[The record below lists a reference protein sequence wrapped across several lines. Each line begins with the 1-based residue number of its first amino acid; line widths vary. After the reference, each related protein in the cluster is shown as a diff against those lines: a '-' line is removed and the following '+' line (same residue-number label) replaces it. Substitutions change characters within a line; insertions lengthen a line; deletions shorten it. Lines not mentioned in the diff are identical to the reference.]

1 MEYRELKRVVQT
13 ESAKV
18 IDKAR
23 KKYKE
28 NLEMYNYTSKGK
40 YKMVNEL
47 IKEADKELMK
57 YKQSFVESGYEIATQ
72 KRAQIQGQRAE
83 RKNISDA
90 SFIRN
95 AMCVDVKIKTGD
107 FTIQDLQKL
116 ATDINVPVDLFDY
129 AKGKLILATEEE
141 NRANIRAIQQIDE
154 ELESAK
160 NDVND
165 ITWIRS
171 TSDPVLPTELSGK
184 TLYELISGES
194 QSNMF
199 FEKPEPIKE

>member
-72 KRAQIQGQRAE
+72 RRAQIQGQRAN
-83 RKNISDA
+83 RQNISDA

-95 AMCVDVKIKTGD
+95 AMVVDVKIKTGD
-107 FTIQDLQKL
+107 FTIQDLQRL

-129 AKGKLILATEEE
+129 AKGKLILATDEE
-141 NRANIRAIQQIDE
+141 NRVNIRAIQQIDE
-154 ELESAK
+154 ELEGAK
-160 NDVND
+160 QDVND

-171 TSDPVLPTELSGK
+171 TSDPVLPTEMSGK

-199 FEKPEPIKE
+199 FDKVEPIEE

>member
-95 AMCVDVKIKTGD
+95 AMVVDVKIKTGD
-107 FTIQDLQKL
+107 FTIQDLQRL
-116 ATDINVPVDLFDY
+116 ATDINVPQDLFDY
-129 AKGKLILATEEE
+129 AKGKLVLATDEE
-141 NRANIRAIQQIDE
+141 NRVNIRAIQQIDE
-154 ELESAK
+154 ELEGAK

-171 TSDPVLPTELSGK
+171 TSDPVLPTEMSGK

-199 FEKPEPIKE
+199 FDKVEPIKE

>member
-72 KRAQIQGQRAE
+72 KRAQIEGQRAQ
-83 RKNISDA
+83 RKNISDSA
-90 SFIRN
+90 FLRN
-95 AMCVDVKIKTGD
+95 AMVVDVKIKTGD
-107 FTIQDLQKL
+107 FTVQDLQRL
-116 ATDINVPVDLFDY
+116 ATDINVPQDLFDF
-129 AKGKLILATEEE
+129 AKGKLILATEEDD
-141 NRANIRAIQQIDE
+141 RVTVRAIQQIDE

-160 NDVND
+160 QDVND

-171 TSDPVLPTELSGK
+171 TSDPVLPTEMSGK
-184 TLYELISGES
+184 TLYEVITGES
-194 QSNMF
+194 MSDIY
-199 FEKPEPIKE
+199 FEKVEPIKE

>member
-1 MEYRELKRVVQT
+1 MEYRELKRAIEN

-18 IDKAR
+18 IAKAR
-23 KKYKE
+23 QQYKS
-28 NLEMYNYTSKGK
+28 NMEMYNYTSKGK
-40 YKMVNEL
+40 QKMIADL
-47 IKEADKELMK
+47 MKEADEQLMK

-107 FTIQDLQKL
+107 FTIQDLQRL
-116 ATDINVPVDLFDY
+116 AEDINVPTDLFDY
-129 AKGKLILATEEE
+129 AKGKLILATDEESRV
-141 NRANIRAIQQIDE
+141 NVRAIQQIDM
-154 ELESAK
+154 ELEGATQ
-160 NDVND
+160 DVND
-165 ITWIRS
+165 ITWIRH
-171 TSDPVLPTELSGK
+171 TNEPVLPTEMSGK

-194 QSNMF
+194 MSDMF
-199 FEKPEPIKE
+199 FDKVEPMEK

>member
-95 AMCVDVKIKTGD
+95 AMVVDVKIKTGD
-107 FTIQDLQKL
+107 FTEQDLKKL

-129 AKGKLILATEEE
+129 AKGKLLLATDEE
-141 NRANIRAIQQIDE
+141 NRVTVRAIQQIDE
-154 ELESAK
+154 ELEAAK
-160 NDVND
+160 QDVND

-171 TSDPVLPTELSGK
+171 TSDPVLPTEMSGK
-184 TLYELISGES
+184 TLYEVITGES
-194 QSNMF
+194 MSDIY
-199 FEKPEPIKE
+199 FEKVEPMEE

>member
-1 MEYRELKRVVQT
+1 MEYRELKRAVQN
-13 ESAKV
+13 EGAKV
-18 IDKAR
+18 INTYR
-23 KKYKE
+23 KKYRD
-28 NLEMYNYTSKGK
+28 NMEMFNYTSKGK
-40 YKMVNEL
+40 QKMIADL
-47 IKEADKELMK
+47 MKEADKELMK

-107 FTIQDLQKL
+107 FTEQDLKKL

-129 AKGKLILATEEE
+129 AKCKLILATNEDD
-141 NRANIRAIQQIDE
+141 RVNIRAIQQIDE
-154 ELESAK
+154 EWEAAK
-160 NDVND
+160 SDVDD
-165 ITWIRS
+165 ITWIRH
-171 TSDPVLPTELSGK
+171 TNEPVLPTELSGK

-199 FEKPEPIKE
+199 FEHSEE

>member
-72 KRAQIQGQRAE
+72 RRAQIQGQRAN
-83 RKNISDA
+83 RQNISDA

-116 ATDINVPVDLFDY
+116 AMDINVPADLFDF
-129 AKGKLILATEEE
+129 AKGKLILATDEESRV
-141 NRANIRAIQQIDE
+141 NVRAIQQIDE

-160 NDVND
+160 QDVND

-171 TSDPVLPTELSGK
+171 TSDPVLPTEMSGK

-199 FEKPEPIKE
+199 FDKVEPIEE

>member
-1 MEYRELKRVVQT
+1 MNYRDLKKAVQT

-18 IDKAR
+18 VEKYR
-23 KKYKE
+23 KQYKD

-40 YKMVNEL
+40 QKMIGDL

-171 TSDPVLPTELSGK
+171 TSDPVLPTEMSGK

-194 QSNMF
+194 MSDIYFQ
-199 FEKPEPIKE
+199 KVEPIEE

>member
-1 MEYRELKRVVQT
+1 MEYRELKRAVAT
-13 ESAKV
+13 EGAKV
-18 IDKAR
+18 INTYR

-28 NLEMYNYTSKGK
+28 NMENFNYTSKGK
-40 YKMVNEL
+40 QKMINEL

-83 RKNISDA
+83 RKSLSDI

-95 AMCVDVKIKTGD
+95 AMVVDVKIKTGD
-107 FTIQDLQKL
+107 FTIQDLQRL
-116 ATDINVPVDLFDY
+116 ASDINVPTDLFDY
-129 AKGKLILATEEE
+129 AKGKLILATDEESRV
-141 NRANIRAIQQIDE
+141 NVRAIQQIDE
-154 ELESAK
+154 ELEAAK
-160 NDVND
+160 QDVND

-184 TLYELISGES
+184 TLYEVITGES
-194 QSNMF
+194 MSDMYF
-199 FEKPEPIKE
+199 DKVEPIEE

>member
-95 AMCVDVKIKTGD
+95 AMVVDVKIKTGD
-107 FTIQDLQKL
+107 FTIQDLQRL
-116 ATDINVPVDLFDY
+116 ATDINVPQDLFDY
-129 AKGKLILATEEE
+129 TKGKLVLATDEE
-141 NRANIRAIQQIDE
+141 NRVNIRAIQQIDE
-154 ELESAK
+154 ELEGAK
-160 NDVND
+160 QDVND

-171 TSDPVLPTELSGK
+171 TSDPVLPTEMSGK

-199 FEKPEPIKE
+199 FDKVEPIKE

>member
-95 AMCVDVKIKTGD
+95 AMVVDVKIKTGD
-107 FTIQDLQKL
+107 FTIQDLQRL
-116 ATDINVPVDLFDY
+116 ATDINVPQDLFDY
-129 AKGKLILATEEE
+129 AKGKLVLATDEE
-141 NRANIRAIQQIDE
+141 NRVNIRAIQQIDE
-154 ELESAK
+154 ELEGAK

-171 TSDPVLPTELSGK
+171 TSDPVLPTEMSGK

-199 FEKPEPIKE
+199 FDKVEPIEE

>member
-95 AMCVDVKIKTGD
+95 AMVVDVKIKTGD
-107 FTIQDLQKL
+107 FTIQDLQRL

-129 AKGKLILATEEE
+129 AKGKLLLATDEE
-141 NRANIRAIQQIDE
+141 NRVNIRAIQQIDE
-154 ELESAK
+154 ELEAAK
-160 NDVND
+160 QDVND

-171 TSDPVLPTELSGK
+171 TSDPVLPTEMSGK
-184 TLYELISGES
+184 TLYEVITGES
-194 QSNMF
+194 MSDIY
-199 FEKPEPIKE
+199 FEKAEPIKE

>member
-1 MEYRELKRVVQT
+1 MEYRELKKAVQG

-72 KRAQIQGQRAE
+72 KRAQIQGQRAN
-83 RKNISDA
+83 RQNISDA

-95 AMCVDVKIKTGD
+95 AMVVDVKIKTGD
-107 FTIQDLQKL
+107 FTEQDLKKL

-129 AKGKLILATEEE
+129 AKGKLLLATDEE
-141 NRANIRAIQQIDE
+141 NRVNIRAIQQIDE

-160 NDVND
+160 QDVND

-171 TSDPVLPTELSGK
+171 TSDPVLPTEMSGK

-194 QSNMF
+194 MSDIYFQ
-199 FEKPEPIKE
+199 KVEPIEE

>member
-83 RKNISDA
+83 RKNISDSA
-90 SFIRN
+90 FLRN
-95 AMCVDVKIKTGD
+95 AMVVDVKIKTGD
-107 FTIQDLQKL
+107 FTEQDLKKL

-129 AKGKLILATEEE
+129 AKGKLLLATDEE
-141 NRANIRAIQQIDE
+141 NRVNIRAIQQIDE
-154 ELESAK
+154 ELEAAK
-160 NDVND
+160 QDVND

-171 TSDPVLPTELSGK
+171 TSDPVLPTEMSGK

-199 FEKPEPIKE
+199 FDKVEPIKE

>member
-1 MEYRELKRVVQT
+1 MEYRELKRAVQN
-13 ESAKV
+13 EGAKV
-18 IDKAR
+18 INTYR
-23 KKYKE
+23 KKYRD
-28 NLEMYNYTSKGK
+28 NMEMFNYTSKGK
-40 YKMVNEL
+40 QKMIGDL

-107 FTIQDLQKL
+107 FTEQDLKKL

-129 AKGKLILATEEE
+129 AKCKLILATNEDD
-141 NRANIRAIQQIDE
+141 RVNIRAIQQIDE
-154 ELESAK
+154 EWEAAK
-160 NDVND
+160 SDVDD

-171 TSDPVLPTELSGK
+171 TSDPVLPTEMSGK

-194 QSNMF
+194 MSDIYFN
-199 FEKPEPIKE
+199 KVEPLEE

>member
-107 FTIQDLQKL
+107 FTIQDLQRL

-129 AKGKLILATEEE
+129 AKGKLILATDEE
-141 NRANIRAIQQIDE
+141 NRVNIRAIQQIDE
-154 ELESAK
+154 ELEGAK
-160 NDVND
+160 QDVND

-171 TSDPVLPTELSGK
+171 TSDPVLPTEMSGK

-194 QSNMF
+194 MSDLYFN
-199 FEKPEPIKE
+199 KVEPIEE

>member
-72 KRAQIQGQRAE
+72 KRAQIQGQRAN
-83 RKNISDA
+83 RQNISDA

-95 AMCVDVKIKTGD
+95 AMVVDVKIKTGD
-107 FTIQDLQKL
+107 FTEQDLKKL

-129 AKGKLILATEEE
+129 AKGKLLLATDEE
-141 NRANIRAIQQIDE
+141 NRVNIRAIQQIDE

-160 NDVND
+160 QDVND

-171 TSDPVLPTELSGK
+171 TSDPVLPTEMSGK
-184 TLYELISGES
+184 TLYEVITGES
-194 QSNMF
+194 MSDIY
-199 FEKPEPIKE
+199 FEKAEPIKE

>member
-1 MEYRELKRVVQT
+1 MEYRDLKKAVQT

-18 IDKAR
+18 VEKYR
-23 KKYKE
+23 KQYKE

-107 FTIQDLQKL
+107 FTIQDLQRL

-129 AKGKLILATEEE
+129 AKGKLILATDEE
-141 NRANIRAIQQIDE
+141 NRVNIRAIQQIDE

-171 TSDPVLPTELSGK
+171 TSDPVLPTEMSGK

-199 FEKPEPIKE
+199 FDKVEPIKE

>member
-72 KRAQIQGQRAE
+72 KRAQIQGQRAN
-83 RKNISDA
+83 RQNISDA

-95 AMCVDVKIKTGD
+95 AMVVDVKIKTGD
-107 FTIQDLQKL
+107 FTIQDLQRL
-116 ATDINVPVDLFDY
+116 ATDINVPQDLFDF
-129 AKGKLILATEEE
+129 AKGKLILATEEDD
-141 NRANIRAIQQIDE
+141 RVTVRAIQQIDE
-154 ELESAK
+154 ELEAAK
-160 NDVND
+160 QDVND

-171 TSDPVLPTELSGK
+171 TSDPVLPTEMSGK
-184 TLYELISGES
+184 TLYEVITGES
-194 QSNMF
+194 MSDIY
-199 FEKPEPIKE
+199 FEKAEPIKE

>member
-1 MEYRELKRVVQT
+1 MSERVKI
-13 ESAKV
+13 ESKIIRRG
-18 IDKAR
+18 IDEI
-23 KKYKE
+23 E
-28 NLEMYNYTSKGK
+28 NQYFYGIVYNEPFSTTGF
-40 YKMVNEL
+40 NEL

-57 YKQSFVESGYEIATQ
+57 YKQSFVESGYKIATQ

-95 AMCVDVKIKTGD
+95 AMVVDVKIKTGD
-107 FTIQDLQKL
+107 FTEQDLQKL
-116 ATDINVPVDLFDY
+116 ATDINVPADLFDY
-129 AKGKLILATEEE
+129 AKGKLILATDEES
-141 NRANIRAIQQIDE
+141 RVNIRAIQQIDE

-171 TSDPVLPTELSGK
+171 TSDPVLPTEMSGK

-199 FEKPEPIKE
+199 FDKVEPIKE

>member
-72 KRAQIQGQRAE
+72 KRAQIQGQRAN
-83 RKNISDA
+83 RQNISDA

-95 AMCVDVKIKTGD
+95 AMVVDVKIKTGD
-107 FTIQDLQKL
+107 FTIQDLQRL
-116 ATDINVPVDLFDY
+116 ATDINVPQDLFDY
-129 AKGKLILATEEE
+129 TKGKLILATDEE

-171 TSDPVLPTELSGK
+171 TSDPVLPTEMSGK

-194 QSNMF
+194 MSDIYFQ
-199 FEKPEPIKE
+199 KVEPIEE